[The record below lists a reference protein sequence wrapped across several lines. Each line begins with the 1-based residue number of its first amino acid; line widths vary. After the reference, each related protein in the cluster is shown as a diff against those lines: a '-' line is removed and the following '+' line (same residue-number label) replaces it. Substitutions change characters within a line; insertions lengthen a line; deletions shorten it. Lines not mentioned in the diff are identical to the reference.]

1 MHLHLSELKTRLLL
15 SEYSSGGG
23 GGLSR
28 VCAEVHC
35 SVYQLTVQLAKCLP
49 QQTMHTVRMYVCLYL
64 ICVSPSSWLFRLA
77 DKVDGKDPQKSYC
90 GHKLH
95 PQ

>member
-1 MHLHLSELKTRLLL
+1 MILPYSVLPALRIHALPHVSLLIVHMHLYLSELKTQLLL
-15 SEYSSGGG
+15 SEYSSGG

-49 QQTMHTVRMYVCLYL
+49 QQTMHTVRMYVFMYVCT
-64 ICVSPSSWLFRLA
+64 
-77 DKVDGKDPQKSYC
+77 
-90 GHKLH
+90 
-95 PQ
+95 